1 MQGSEVKGNN
11 GKSGGKEKNRF
22 ATIEGQGIVG
32 GGPTNQDLTLY
43 STIFAKIYGRLLL
56 LALIS

>member
-22 ATIEGQGIVG
+22 ATIEGQVLLG
-32 GGPTNQDLTLY
+32 GPPTNQDPTL
-43 STIFAKIYGRLLL
+43 I
-56 LALIS
+56 